1 MKTYHLKKT
10 IFFLTLLGSS
20 HASWAACNQTLSP
33 GANVASA
40 VSSAA
45 NGSTICLNSGN
56 YGSVNFYDMAR
67 TGYVTV
73 TSTTGT
79 GAIMSPKVGNSDY
92 IRFDRMSL
100 SSMQI
105 NNGSTNIQIANS
117 TFLPNKTGLAVIA
130 SSKILVDNVD
140 FTSVNQATWSGRV
153 SLNNASYTTITNSKF
168 VGVGKD
174 SSNVKVGAADGIMI
188 IGQASNNTIGPNNL
202 FADILQSVCDVA
214 NPGSHCDS
222 IQFYGG
228 GPGNVITGNHFVNDN
243 IFIMAPDGVD
253 KVTVT
258 NNVFNGDA
266 FPTYDWKI
274 QFGSA
279 NGVVFEHNTLTNTGV
294 TFDSKPGNSASTNIS
309 AKNNIIK
316 DKSIKTT
323 GGSGCTP
330 NCVFNYNTFG
340 SSGSAIGSS
349 NLIGIPTFTGG
360 TKPTAFSGYKLTSS
374 SIGYLKA
381 TDGKDMG
388 TSYYGSG
395 AITTPSDTT
404 TTPSG
409 TTTLAAPTNLRLN

>member
-1 MKTYHLKKT
+1 MKTHHLKKV
-10 IFFLTLLGSS
+10 IFFLTLLGGSQV
-20 HASWAACNQTLSP
+20 SWAACNQTLSP

-56 YGSVNFYDMAR
+56 YGIVNFYDMAR
-67 TGYVTV
+67 TGYVTL
-73 TSTTGT
+73 TSVSGT
-79 GAIMSPKVGNSDY
+79 GAIMAPKVGNSDN

-100 SSMQI
+100 TNMLI
-105 NNGSTNIQIANS
+105 NNASTNIQITNS
-117 TFLPNKTGLAVIA
+117 TFLPNKTGLAVVA

-140 FTSVNQATWSGRV
+140 FTKVNQATWSGRI
-153 SLNNASYTTITNSKF
+153 SLNNASYSTITNSKF
-168 VGVGKD
+168 VGVGSD
-174 SSNVKVGAADGIMI
+174 SANVKAGASDGIMVV
-188 IGQASNNTIGPNNL
+188 GKAANNTIGPNNL
-202 FADILQSVCDVA
+202 FADILQSSCDVA

-222 IQFYGG
+222 IQFYGA

-243 IFIMAPDGVD
+243 IFVMAPDGLD
-253 KVTVT
+253 KLTVT

-279 NGVVFEHNTLTNTGV
+279 NGVLFEHNTLTNTGV

-316 DKSIKTT
+316 DKSIKTS

-330 NCVFNYNTFG
+330 NCVFDHNLFG
-340 SSGSAIGSS
+340 TSGKAVGTS
-349 NLIGIPTFTGG
+349 NIIGIPTFTGG
-360 TKPTAFSGYKLTSS
+360 TKPTTFAGYQLSS
-374 SIGYLKA
+374 NSLGYLKA
-381 TDGKDMG
+381 TDGKDTG
-388 TSYYGSG
+388 TTYYGAG
-395 AITTPSDTT
+395 TTTT

-409 TTTLAAPTNLRLN
+409 TTTILAAPTNLRLN

>member
-1 MKTYHLKKT
+1 MKTYHLKKI

-20 HASWAACNQTLSP
+20 QASWAACNQTLSP

-56 YGSVNFYDMAR
+56 YGTVNFYNMGR
-67 TGYVTV
+67 TGFVTL
-73 TSTTGT
+73 TSVSGT
-79 GAIMSPKVGNSDY
+79 GAIMSPQIGNSDY
-92 IRFDRMSL
+92 IRFDGMSL
-100 SSMQI
+100 TSILI

-117 TFLPNKTGLAVIA
+117 TFLPNKAGLAIVG

-140 FTSVNQATWSGRV
+140 FTKVNQATWSGRI
-153 SLNNASYTTITNSKF
+153 SLNNATYSTITNSKIAD
-168 VGVGKD
+168 VGSD
-174 SSNVKVGAADGIMI
+174 ASNVKVGAADGIMVV
-188 IGQASNNTIGPNNL
+188 GNAANNTIGPNNV
-202 FADILQSVCDVA
+202 FSGILQSLCDVA
-214 NPGSHCDS
+214 NPGSHCDA
-222 IQFYGG
+222 IQFYGAG
-228 GPGNVITGNHFVNDN
+228 TGNVITGNYFVNGDT
-243 IFIMAPDGVD
+243 FIMSPDGSD
-253 KVTVT
+253 NTTVT

-266 FPTYDWKI
+266 IPNYDWKV

-294 TFDSKPGNSASTNIS
+294 TFDSKPGNSASNNIS
-309 AKNNIIK
+309 AKNNIIR

-349 NLIGIPTFTGG
+349 NIIGIPTFTGG
-360 TKPTAFSGYKLTSS
+360 TKPTAISGYKLTSS

-395 AITTPSDTT
+395 TTT

-409 TTTLAAPTNLRLN
+409 TTTLNAPTNLRLN